1 MAESDLKFHV
11 LGGLSLPDPAACG
24 LEKEHQELAYSLR
37 PLLAE
42 LETRDMTSPFT
53 IRKSLIKLLIG
64 EHGLTTTNLTFIG
77 VLMNSKIWKA
87 RLGLSLEKSSIKAF
101 S

>member
-1 MAESDLKFHV
+1 MAESNLKFLF
-11 LGGLSLPDPAACG
+11 LGELSLPDPAACG
-24 LEKEHQELAYSLR
+24 LEKEHRELVYCLL

-42 LETRDMTSPFT
+42 LETRDITSPLA

-64 EHGLTTTNLTFIG
+64 EQGLATTNLTIIG
-77 VLMNSKIWKA
+77 FLMNSKIWKA